1 MQEMSLQ
8 DLYAGNFYH
17 ICTEGLEQVTLF
29 REEEDYRVGW
39 NYLAFSAWRTE
50 VTVVAFVLMS
60 NHIHELVACSSM
72 MQARKCIR
80 LFKRLLSSYLSQKY
94 RLSKVMHGSDDS
106 IIQIDTIQYLRNC
119 IAYIFR
125 NPVSARICSRP
136 ESYSWS
142 SYSSCFRG
150 TAEGKSEIETPVSE
164 LGFTAKRR
172 LLKTGMDLSDCPLAI
187 DAKGYMTMKS
197 FVRNGIAEKAFRY
210 SGKSFM
216 YHMGICND
224 ARMEYELVYQPL
236 IGLTDVDLRNQIEA
250 FVSSRFNGKS
260 IAELSVSEKCS
271 ILRPVF
277 FSNRTSIPQLS
288 RIMGLPRELIKKLL
302 SQ

>member
-1 MQEMSLQ
+1 
-8 DLYAGNFYH
+8 
-17 ICTEGLEQVTLF
+17 
-29 REEEDYRVGW
+29 
-39 NYLAFSAWRTE
+39 
-50 VTVVAFVLMS
+50 
-60 NHIHELVACSSM
+60 
-72 MQARKCIR
+72 
-80 LFKRLLSSYLSQKY
+80 
-94 RLSKVMHGSDDS
+94 
-106 IIQIDTIQYLRNC
+106 
-119 IAYIFR
+119 
-125 NPVSARICSRP
+125 
-136 ESYSWS
+136 
-142 SYSSCFRG
+142 
-150 TAEGKSEIETPVSE
+150 
-164 LGFTAKRR
+164 
-172 LLKTGMDLSDCPLAI
+172 MDLSDCPLAI
-187 DAKGYMTMKS
+187 DAKGYMAMKS